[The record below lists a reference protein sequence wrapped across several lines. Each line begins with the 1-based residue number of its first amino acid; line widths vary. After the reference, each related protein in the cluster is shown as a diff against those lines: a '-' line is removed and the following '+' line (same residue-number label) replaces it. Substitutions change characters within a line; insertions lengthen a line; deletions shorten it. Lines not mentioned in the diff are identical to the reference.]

1 MQYQVLTRK
10 SSVAEWSCVTP
21 PTSDMNS
28 ARLSLQTAKR
38 YNAGAMLIAAESLPE
53 LARLTRRLREA
64 GDEVIWPRASAPPPS
79 MGAPAA
85 SPRQRD
91 DTVDRRWQLERGP
104 GGDHDEPYSFVAPT
118 SEATRL
124 AWARLLARVHRQ
136 YSEHYSGAER
146 DELAS

>member
-1 MQYQVLTRK
+1 MLYQVLTRK

-21 PTSDMNS
+21 PTSDMSS
-28 ARLSLQTAKR
+28 ARRHLQTLRR
-38 YNAGAMLIAAESLPE
+38 YNAGAILVAAENLAE
-53 LARLTRRLREA
+53 LAQLTRRLREV
-64 GDEVIWPRASAPPPS
+64 GDEVVWSRASAQPPP

-118 SEATRL
+118 SEATRR
-124 AWARLLARVHRQ
+124 AWARLLARVQR
-136 YSEHYSGAER
+136 ER
-146 DELAS
+146 RGGV